1 MNIFSPHIPFPE
13 LTDIADNQSV
23 ISAAARE
30 HLATCSHCSKQLEN
44 LRQTIGLMRA
54 DTTEDAPAE
63 LLQYARNIFRS
74 RAMREGRS
82 LLTTIIASLV
92 FDSLTSAPAFGLRS
106 QATAGRQLIYSAEAA
121 DIDVRISPENDEWQ
135 IAGQVL
141 GSSCTGGDVDL
152 ESDSFSASVA
162 LNDICEFSFGTVPNG
177 VYKISVR
184 LPDLSIEIPPLE
196 LGP

>member
-1 MNIFSPHIPFPE
+1 M
-13 LTDIADNQSV
+13 ADDQSTV
-23 ISAAARE
+23 SAAARE
-30 HLATCSHCSKQLEN
+30 HLATCSHCSKQVES
-44 LRQTIGLMRA
+44 LRQIISLMKA
-54 DTTEDAPAE
+54 DTSEDAPAE
-63 LLQYARNIFRS
+63 LVQYARNIFRS

-141 GSSCTGGDVDL
+141 GLSCTGGDVDL

>member
-13 LTDIADNQSV
+13 LTDIADKQSV

-74 RAMREGRS
+74 RALRERRS

-106 QATAGRQLIYSAEAA
+106 QATAARQLIYSAEAA

-141 GSSCTGGDVDL
+141 GSSCTGGEIDL

-196 LGP
+196 VGP

>member
-1 MNIFSPHIPFPE
+1 MNIFSPHIPLPE
-13 LTDIADNQSV
+13 LTDIADNKSA

-30 HLATCSHCSKQLEN
+30 HLAACSHCSKQLEN
-44 LRQTIGLMRA
+44 LRQTINLMRT
-54 DTTEDAPAE
+54 DETEDAPAE

-74 RAMREGRS
+74 RAVREARS

-92 FDSLTSAPAFGLRS
+92 FDSLTSEPAFGLRS
-106 QATAGRQLIYSAEAA
+106 QAAAGRQLIYSAEAA
-121 DIDVRISPENDEWQ
+121 DIDVRVSPENDEWQ

-141 GSSCTGGDVDL
+141 GSSCTSGDVSL
-152 ESDSFSASVA
+152 ENDSFLTSVA
-162 LNDICEFSFGTVPNG
+162 LNDLCEFSFGTVPNG
-177 VYKISVR
+177 VYNISVR